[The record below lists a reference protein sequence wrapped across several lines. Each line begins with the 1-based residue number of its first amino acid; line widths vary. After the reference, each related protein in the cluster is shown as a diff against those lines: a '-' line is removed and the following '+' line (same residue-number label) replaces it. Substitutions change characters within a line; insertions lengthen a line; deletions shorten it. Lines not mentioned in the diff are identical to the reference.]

1 MGTVLTKMG
10 LLSIAVLLS
19 AAAYSA
25 VDVHAELQVTTDEA
39 VDVED
44 YVVLPQERRKSALD
58 YEELEDNFLVPQP
71 TRSRHFVASGPL
83 PVLETAQE
91 GTDCNTPEG
100 PCVFPFK
107 YMGKTFRQCT
117 DYGSNDEKPWCATKV
132 DGSGKVEINSWVDC
146 PDECLKGTDCD
157 TPEGPCVFP
166 FKYKGETFK
175 QCTDYDWDKHWCA
188 TKVDGSGK
196 METWV
201 NCPDECLKAC
211 KIYGGHYISAGN
223 NAAKGTKANLQ
234 ECAKWCADI
243 PACQAWTFKSDAT
256 QCWLKLS
263 DENKGC
269 PGGDCDDSIWDSG
282 TKACG
287 ADTDYF
293 QIGGP
298 DLEKLNSITLEST
311 EVELAVQCCR
321 EDGLSQKILT
331 CGGNGKP
338 CDGICG
344 KFPAADHATIV
355 VSEESLD
362 DEICPPSTQR
372 SHALANTPVYRLN
385 WCVFRVRNDK
395 SLFRNPVCCFHPY
408 VRKVRQTKCRKI
420 LGQYK

>member
-10 LLSIAVLLS
+10 LLSIVVLLS

-44 YVVLPQERRKSALD
+44 YVVLPQERRKPALD
-58 YEELEDNFLVPQP
+58 YEELEDDFLVPP
-71 TRSRHFVASGPL
+71 STRSRHFVASGPL
-83 PVLETAQE
+83 PALVLEMAQE
-91 GTDCNTPEG
+91 GTDCN
-100 PCVFPFK
+100 
-107 YMGKTFRQCT
+107 
-117 DYGSNDEKPWCATKV
+117 
-132 DGSGKVEINSWVDC
+132 
-146 PDECLKGTDCD
+146 

-188 TKVDGSGK
+188 TKVDSSGK

-223 NAAKGTKANLQ
+223 DAAQGTKANLQ

-243 PACQAWTFKSDAT
+243 LACQAWTFKSDAT

-287 ADTDYF
+287 DGSDYF
-293 QIGGP
+293 QIGGHE
-298 DLEKLNSITLEST
+298 LEKLNSITLEST

-344 KFPAADHATIV
+344 DSPAADHATIV

-408 VRKVRQTKCRKI
+408 VGKVRQTKCRK
-420 LGQYK
+420 